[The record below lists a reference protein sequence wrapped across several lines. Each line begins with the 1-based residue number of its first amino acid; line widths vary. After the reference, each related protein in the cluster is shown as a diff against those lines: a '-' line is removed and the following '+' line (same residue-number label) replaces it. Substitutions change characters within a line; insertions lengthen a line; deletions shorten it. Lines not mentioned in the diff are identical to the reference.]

1 MKREDVVAILDG
13 ACRTSMHYGHTVAI
27 IEGDLTDIFRMASVV
42 DGLTRSSSKHQPLQ
56 ADSNMLPPCF

>member
-13 ACRTSMHYGHTVAI
+13 ASRTSMHYGHTVAV
-27 IEGDLTDIFRMASVV
+27 IEGELADIFSVANIV
-42 DGLTRSSSKHQPLQ
+42 HKLTQSSSKHQPLQ